1 MHLSDE
7 ILSTLVDGRLA
18 AAEQSA
24 ARAHLAGCA
33 ACAQRLAEL
42 EAVVR
47 LLRALP
53 EVEPSREFVL
63 GPRRL
68 AAEPRVRQL
77 AAWYGA
83 SRAFA
88 AGAAA
93 LFLVLVA
100 ANIYVG
106 ATVGTESSRVAERRT
121 AALAAPAAAP
131 AARPAAS
138 PVSAAAAPASAS
150 SAGAAGQVPPAPT
163 SVVAAPAPQA
173 PAPPATVAP
182 APPLP
187 PEPGDVRAPLRAA
200 AAALGGLALLG
211 LIVALVSRRRLR
223 RAQAIQTFLPTD
235 REENFHA

>member
-7 ILSTLVDGRLA
+7 TLSTLVDGQLA

-24 ARAHLAGCA
+24 AQAHLAGCA

-53 EVEPSREFVL
+53 QVEPSREFVL

-68 AAEPRVRQL
+68 AAEPRLRQL

-83 SRAFA
+83 SRAFGA
-88 AGAAA
+88 AAAA

-121 AALAAPAAAP
+121 AALAAPTAAP

-138 PVSAAAAPASAS
+138 PVSAAAPASAVGAS
-150 SAGAAGQVPPAPT
+150 AAGQAPPAPT
-163 SVVAAPAPQA
+163 TGVAAPAPPA
-173 PAPPATVAP
+173 PATAAP

-187 PEPGDVRAPLRAA
+187 PEPGDVRAPLRLA

-211 LIVALVSRRRLR
+211 LLVALVSRRRLR
-223 RAQAIQTFLPTD
+223 RAQAIQTFLPNDT
-235 REENFHA
+235 EENFHA

>member
-7 ILSTLVDGRLA
+7 TLSTLVDGQLA
-18 AAEQSA
+18 AAERSA
-24 ARAHLAGCA
+24 AQAHLAACA

-53 EVEPSREFVL
+53 EVEPPREFVL
-63 GPRRL
+63 GRRRL

-88 AGAAA
+88 AAAAA

-138 PVSAAAAPASAS
+138 PVSAAAPASAG
-150 SAGAAGQVPPAPT
+150 SASAAGQAPPAPT
-163 SVVAAPAPQA
+163 TVVAAPAPQP
-173 PAPPATVAP
+173 PAPPATAAP

-187 PEPGDVRAPLRAA
+187 PEPGDVRAPLRLA

-211 LIVALVSRRRLR
+211 LIVALLSRRRLR
-223 RAQAIQTFLPTD
+223 RAQAIQTFLPTGT
-235 REENFHA
+235 EENFHA